1 MQEQKYEELET
12 RTSDLMKAERAD
24 LVKKLE
30 ARSLIHAEIEKMRSE
45 GKALTLSDEE
55 FSLLESFRRFKLRMR
70 KDGEMFSWQTR
81 KPEGVQ
87 IVLVGDDVR
96 CRGQLAPHKQAGFAG
111 LLVLKRRLIMFHL
124 QNVGDIV
131 TQLGTVRCRHQ

>member
-1 MQEQKYEELET
+1 MQEQNYEELDT

-70 KDGEMFSWQTR
+70 KDGEVFTWQTR

-87 IVLVGDDVR
+87 IVEETAEIIQERD
-96 CRGQLAPHKQAGFAG
+96 QA
-111 LLVLKRRLIMFHL
+111 K
-124 QNVGDIV
+124 
-131 TQLGTVRCRHQ
+131 